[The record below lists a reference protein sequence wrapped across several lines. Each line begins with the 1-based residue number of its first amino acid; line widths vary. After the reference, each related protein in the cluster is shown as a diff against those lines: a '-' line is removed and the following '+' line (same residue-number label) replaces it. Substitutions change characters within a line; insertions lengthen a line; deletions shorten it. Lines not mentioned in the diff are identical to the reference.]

1 MFQKCYESKAFESS
15 NIGKICRDPSTNILH
30 PSSGHIHASG
40 NALAIQRVKKRLA
53 MRRLSSVLERPSDE
67 NQRDLDCR

>member
-40 NALAIQRVKKRLA
+40 NALAIQRVEKRLA
-53 MRRLSSVLERPSDE
+53 MRKLLLFWKDRDE

>member
-53 MRRLSSVLERPSDE
+53 MRKLLLFWKDRDE